1 MPSVSLVWTLIKKA
15 GTVETDLSNNL
26 KFGDIIFK
34 EVNKK
39 MLLSVNDLQLYLII
53 SPFIAMSK
61 SNNQISFLDNKPG
74 GNSLE
79 STLNH
84 FR

>member
-1 MPSVSLVWTLIKKA
+1 
-15 GTVETDLSNNL
+15 
-26 KFGDIIFK
+26 
-34 EVNKK
+34 

-53 SPFIAMSK
+53 SPFIVISK

-79 STLNH
+79 LIFELNNRNY
-84 FR
+84 FQYL